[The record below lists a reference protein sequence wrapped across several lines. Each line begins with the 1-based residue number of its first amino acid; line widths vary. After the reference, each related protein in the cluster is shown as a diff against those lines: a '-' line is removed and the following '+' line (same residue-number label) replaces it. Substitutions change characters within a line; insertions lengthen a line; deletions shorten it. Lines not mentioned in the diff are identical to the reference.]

1 MVLKSITALA
11 VAGLMSATAWAAD
24 IPADMPTEPRDGKP
38 PAGATQSVGD
48 LESQVTYQRAFEA
61 VIWSM
66 PVCTEN
72 LNPNVVV
79 MKSAKDH
86 V

>member
-1 MVLKSITALA
+1 VREI
-11 VAGLMSATAWAAD
+11 AGNV
-24 IPADMPTEPRDGKP
+24 DG
-38 PAGATQSVGD
+38 G
-48 LESQVTYQRAFEA
+48 L
-61 VIWSM
+61 

-79 MKSAKDH
+79 VEPAKKR

>member
-1 MVLKSITALA
+1 MTNSYSLDQYVHDLRIITAEETDPVRITDR
-11 VAGLMSATAWAAD
+11 VA
-24 IPADMPTEPRDGKP
+24 
-38 PAGATQSVGD
+38 
-48 LESQVTYQRAFEA
+48 
-61 VIWSM
+61 

-79 MKSAKDH
+79 MKSAKDR